1 MGSRVRKLGYGRKKR
16 DVLHGIPPMDD
27 WFSFVSAWRRIT
39 PESRVSTHSPPSQQS
54 PNSTTKSQHQ
64 VKNQDLPDCQRNP
77 NHAVSKFR
85 PTRAWWRRAQREMT
99 LQLASHLLMMMGP
112 MESRLR
118 DSPPWCNETLTLGDG
133 LGFERVDLI
142 GDTKGTRFLHPEST
156 SLTSLYPAIYFIF
169 QRLFQ
174 RSCSTSK

>member
-1 MGSRVRKLGYGRKKR
+1 MIVLFCLCLAKNKL
-16 DVLHGIPPMDD
+16 P
-27 WFSFVSAWRRIT
+27 
-39 PESRVSTHSPPSQQS
+39 THSPPQPRKSKQYNKIPASSQK
-54 PNSTTKSQHQ
+54 PG
-64 VKNQDLPDCQRNP
+64 LPDYRRNP